1 MNKRIVELINS
12 KTMKKEFIKDCL
24 FFQSKD
30 EVSWLIGVFVWIT
43 IFVNIIEIF
52 KTLQKFNIL
61 K

>member
-1 MNKRIVELINS
+1 M
-12 KTMKKEFIKDCL
+12 KEFIKDCL